1 MTKGWDAVA
10 ARMAARRKQLGLSYQ
25 ALAERTGLTKST
37 LCRYEKGSI
46 KNAPIARLEDLC
58 RGLEMSVEEL
68 MGLQGRR
75 EIDGPNRKA

>member
-1 MTKGWDAVA
+1 MDGWDAVSS
-10 ARMAARRKQLGLSYQ
+10 RMAERRKQLGLSYQ

-37 LCRYEKGSI
+37 LQRYEKGNI
-46 KNAPIARLEDLC
+46 RNAPIARLEDLC

>member
-1 MTKGWDAVA
+1 MDFWNKIT
-10 ARMAARRKQLGLSYQ
+10 ARTTDGRKRLGLSYQ

-37 LCRYEKGSI
+37 LCRYEKRNI

-68 MGLQGRR
+68 LGLSEGK
-75 EIDGPNRKA
+75 GM

>member
-1 MTKGWDAVA
+1 MDGWDAVSS
-10 ARMAARRKQLGLSYQ
+10 RMAERRKQLGLSYQ

-37 LCRYEKGSI
+37 LQRYEKGNI
-46 KNAPIARLEDLC
+46 RNAPIARLEDLC

-75 EIDGPNRKA
+75 EIDGPDRQA

>member
-1 MTKGWDAVA
+1 MAGWDEVST
-10 ARMAARRKQLGLSYQ
+10 RMAARRKQLGYSYQ
-25 ALAERTGLTKST
+25 TLAEKTGLTKST
-37 LCRYEKGSI
+37 LQRYEKGSI

-75 EIDGPNRKA
+75 DFDGPNHKA

>member
-1 MTKGWDAVA
+1 MDGWDAVSS
-10 ARMAARRKQLGLSYQ
+10 RMAERRKQLGLSYQ

-37 LCRYEKGSI
+37 LQRYEKGNI
-46 KNAPIARLEDLC
+46 RNAPIARLEDLC

-75 EIDGPNRKA
+75 EIDGPNCHE

>member
-1 MTKGWDAVA
+1 MEGWDAVA

-37 LCRYEKGSI
+37 LCRYEKRNI
-46 KNAPIARLEDLC
+46 KNAPIARLEYLC

-68 MGLQGRR
+68 LGLSEGK
-75 EIDGPNRKA
+75 GM

>member
-1 MTKGWDAVA
+1 MDGWDAVSS
-10 ARMAARRKQLGLSYQ
+10 RMAERRKQLGLSYQ

-37 LCRYEKGSI
+37 LQRYEKGNI
-46 KNAPIARLEDLC
+46 RNAPIARLEDLC

-75 EIDGPNRKA
+75 EIDGRNRQA